1 MHGMAVYIHLWMCD
15 KKENC
20 GMRYGYPI
28 IVDLTG
34 PPMPTSFV
42 SDFFR
47 NSSANG
53 YDHYLYGDGYL
64 ARFRPGWSWNS
75 SGNNQVAWSEATST
89 PYDKPWKNAWYIH
102 IHDIP
107 HRTALRCTA
116 LHCTAPHCTALHC
129 TALHCTAYDKP
140 WKNALVYT
148 THCAAFRC
156 TAFRCTALHFAALH
170 CTALHYTILH

>member
-1 MHGMAVYIHLWMCD
+1 MNLNSSLLPISGISKYQAREAGDGGVWISGGSDVSVGKMMHGMTVYIHLWMCD

-107 HRTALRCTA
+107 HRNALRCTA
-116 LHCTAPHCTALHC
+116 LHCNAMHC
-129 TALHCTAYDKP
+129 
-140 WKNALVYT
+140 
-148 THCAAFRC
+148 
-156 TAFRCTALHFAALH
+156 
-170 CTALHYTILH
+170 I